1 MFSTHLSLSQLPCA
15 LLQEFYLHSLA
26 QLLSGLY
33 MLLMHARYEI
43 DHGYML
49 KFAKKYNDLCFMFIF
64 SACQNVVCCLV
75 VLLHS
80 FDRFS
85 SVCAGKESDQQGW
98 RDRDFFYKD

>member
-1 MFSTHLSLSQLPCA
+1 
-15 LLQEFYLHSLA
+15 
-26 QLLSGLY
+26 
-33 MLLMHARYEI
+33 MHARYEI

-49 KFAKKYNDLCFMFIF
+49 KFAKKYDLCFMFIF